1 MYIVLGY
8 PGGPKIRIL
17 GRGMKE
23 DQSMV
28 MEADHGTTEAESG
41 VIIATDRS
49 VLAASQNWR
58 R

>member
-17 GRGMKE
+17 VRGMKE
-23 DQSMV
+23 DQSVV

-41 VIIATDRS
+41 VIIATD
-49 VLAASQNWR
+49 
-58 R
+58 